1 MAGRRILILGGTTE
15 AAEVAQRLNG
25 IDSFEVITSMAGVTR
40 APRLPAGKIR
50 SGGFGGADGLTTYLR
65 DQHIA
70 AMIDATHP
78 FAAQISRH
86 AAEAAATVGVPVLH
100 LLRPV
105 WRPQPGVIWH
115 EVASP
120 QEAASWLNASKLA
133 DEASVFLTIGRT
145 ELMAFANARR
155 LRYIARSIE
164 DPGLDIINVVD
175 RMIMA
180 RGPFTRENEQRFLL
194 ENDVVCLVAKN
205 SGGDAS
211 YPKIQAARELG
222 LPVVMI
228 QRPPPPSGDSVHCV
242 EDVVTW
248 VQAMPR

>member
-1 MAGRRILILGGTTE
+1 MAGRRVLILGGTTE
-15 AAEVAQRLNG
+15 AVEVARRLNE
-25 IDSFEVITSMAGVTR
+25 IDGFEVITSMAGVTR
-40 APRLPAGKIR
+40 APRLPAGEIR
-50 SGGFGGADGLTTYLR
+50 RGGFGGADGLAAYLQDER
-65 DQHIA
+65 IA
-70 AMIDATHP
+70 GMIDATHP

-86 AAEAAATVGVPVLH
+86 AAEAAATVGVPNLH
-100 LLRPV
+100 LVRPA
-105 WRPQPGVIWH
+105 WRPQPGDIWH
-115 EVASP
+115 DVANP
-120 QEAASWLNASKLA
+120 HEAAIWLNASKLA

-145 ELMAFANARR
+145 ELTAFADAHR

-164 DPGLDIINVVD
+164 DPGLDIMNVVD

-180 RGPFTRENEQRFLL
+180 RGPFTREDEQRFLS

-211 YPKIQAARELG
+211 YPKILAARELG
-222 LPVVMI
+222 LSVVMI
-228 QRPPPPSGDSVHCV
+228 QRPAPPSGGSVQSV